1 MAIADR
7 SMKLIPC
14 NDVTA
19 WYSPD
24 EFTSRLT
31 HVGPCSALSS
41 AAEKE
46 LASFYS
52 AVKELFGPT
61 VGSRGA
67 RPRLHAPRSS
77 CGNHEGNEGVCKVYL
92 AGILKYLDPLRC
104 SLERCILFEVNCK
117 AIGPSGPCR

>member
-7 SMKLIPC
+7 SMKLIRC

-19 WYSPD
+19 WYSSD

-61 VGSRGA
+61 AAHKAAEVW
-67 RPRLHAPRSS
+67 LHVLEA
-77 CGNHEGNEGVCKVYL
+77 EE
-92 AGILKYLDPLRC
+92 LDPDFMHRGLR
-104 SLERCILFEVNCK
+104 VVTTK
-117 AIGPSGPCR
+117 AMKEFVRSTWPVF